1 MKTLK
6 ITNPADG
13 SPLAEVPADDAA
25 SVAAKAERAR
35 RAQPA
40 WQATPLAK
48 RAISIARFRLAVATE
63 LETLAKSLTQEVGK
77 PLAQSRNEL
86 NGFLARID
94 FFLAEVEAATA
105 DETVFSEG
113 GMTERIGHD
122 PLASS
127 PTSRP
132 GTIRSSSA
140 ATCSFPRC

>member
-63 LETLAKSLTQEVGK
+63 LETLAKTLTQEVGK

-86 NGFLARID
+86 NGFLA
-94 FFLAEVEAATA
+94 AST
-105 DETVFSEG
+105 S
-113 GMTERIGHD
+113 
-122 PLASS
+122 SS
-127 PTSRP
+127 PRSRRRRR
-132 GTIRSSSA
+132 TRRSSAKA
-140 ATCSFPRC
+140 A